1 MRQFLLASATV
12 MAVVATGQSA
22 HAVQEHHL
30 GSTGQE
36 AVAEQPEAGQFDQ
49 SRVWFAQG
57 AAGASAAPMM
67 MMAPGLQGP
76 GGGCMMPMMPMMGQ
90 GGVGMMPMMG
100 QGGMG
105 MMGAMM
111 PMMGQAGMGQAGM
124 GMTGQGMT
132 TMTPGAPQ
140 AMSAMSAQGM
150 GLIGGVDRIE
160 GRIAFLRAEI
170 GITDAQGPAWDAFAQ
185 AVRSAAA
192 HVGASN
198 MPMNGADGPVT
209 LAQGL
214 EAQDVTLSAR
224 LDDVKALRS
233 SLAQLYETL
242 SDDQRKAAEDLIPI
256 VVGAVVAG

>member
-1 MRQFLLASATV
+1 MRRFLLASAAA
-12 MAVVATGQSA
+12 MAVVATSQSA
-22 HAVQEHHL
+22 HAVQQHHI
-30 GSTGQE
+30 GSTEQE
-36 AVAEQPEAGQFDQ
+36 AVVEQPEADQFDR
-49 SRVWFAQG
+49 SRVWIAQG
-57 AAGASAAPMM
+57 AAGATAGPMTM
-67 MMAPGLQGP
+67 LAPGLQGR
-76 GGGCMMPMMPMMGQ
+76 GGGC
-90 GGVGMMPMMG
+90 MMPMMG

-111 PMMGQAGMGQAGM
+111 PTMGQAVMD
-124 GMTGQGMT
+124 MTGQGMT
-132 TMTPGAPQ
+132 MMTPGAPP
-140 AMSAMSAQGM
+140 AMNVTSAPGM

-198 MPMNGADGPVT
+198 MPMNGADGPMT

-214 EAQDVTLSAR
+214 EAQDVALSAR

-256 VVGAVVAG
+256 VVGAAVAG